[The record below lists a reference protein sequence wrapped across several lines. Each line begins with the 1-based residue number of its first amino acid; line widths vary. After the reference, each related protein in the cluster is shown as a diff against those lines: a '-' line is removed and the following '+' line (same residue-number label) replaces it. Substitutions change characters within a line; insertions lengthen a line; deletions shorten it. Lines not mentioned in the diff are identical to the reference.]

1 MLILDKWLFWVLI
14 KNDFVCGSNWQDI
27 TETCRTENIFA
38 VEMIHILLNLV
49 ISGFLARFI
58 GVHKHGGGWEEEQV
72 SQILLHKCGWCLV
85 TLKTLFLLSE
95 S

>member
-1 MLILDKWLFWVLI
+1 VEAINKILLKLVGLKI
-14 KNDFVCGSNWQDI
+14 S
-27 TETCRTENIFA
+27 FA

-49 ISGFLARFI
+49 ISGFLARFV
-58 GVHKHGGGWEEEQV
+58 GVCAGMEVGGRKFAKFCYTSV
-72 SQILLHKCGWCLV
+72 ARCLV